1 MSTPDLLNIFG
12 LILNS
17 GAAVLLVV
25 SAPMPQRMTYF
36 HGVED
41 MAPMQRKDRR
51 TKRAHWVAL
60 RLLVFGVFLQLAA
73 QCIR

>member
-25 SAPMPQRMTYF
+25 SAPVPQRMSYF
-36 HGVED
+36 HSDVD
-41 MAPMQRKDRR
+41 TAPMQRKDRR
-51 TKRAHWVAL
+51 TKRAYWVAL
-60 RLLVFGVFLQLAA
+60 PLLVLGVLMQLAA

>member
-12 LILNS
+12 LLFNS

-25 SAPMPQRMTYF
+25 SAPVPQRMSYF
-36 HGVED
+36 HSDVDE
-41 MAPMQRKDRR
+41 APMQRQDRR
-51 TKRAHWVAL
+51 TKRAYWVAL
-60 RLLVFGVFLQLAA
+60 RLLVIGFFLQLAA